1 MLYIIATPLGNLD
14 DISLRAANTLRN
26 TQLIIAEN
34 PAYTKRLL
42 DHLNIEGKQLR
53 QFADHNELEVL
64 DNLVAEL
71 KTIDG
76 SLVTD
81 AGTPGISD
89 PGFRLVRAAVEAG
102 ISVVPIPGPSA
113 AITALSA
120 GGLPTDRFL
129 FAGFLPKTEPKLRHL
144 LGQAA
149 AVEATLVAYESP
161 QRIVKTLGIVA
172 RIYPTARV
180 VVAREMTK
188 LHEEFIRGSAL
199 EVFENMSRRAAIK
212 GEITLLISFKH

>member
-14 DISLRAANTLRN
+14 DISLRAANTLRS

-89 PGFRLVRAAVEAG
+89 PGFRLVRAAIAAG
-102 ISVVPIPGPSA
+102 IAVVPIPGPSA

-120 GGLPTDRFL
+120 GGL
-129 FAGFLPKTEPKLRHL
+129 
-144 LGQAA
+144 
-149 AVEATLVAYESP
+149 
-161 QRIVKTLGIVA
+161 
-172 RIYPTARV
+172 
-180 VVAREMTK
+180 
-188 LHEEFIRGSAL
+188 
-199 EVFENMSRRAAIK
+199 
-212 GEITLLISFKH
+212 